1 MALIFIWV
9 GGVYVMARVRSPAR
23 DEAKKLYL
31 ESNGEMKLVEIA
43 AKLNILDSQV
53 RKWKS
58 QDKWEQEL
66 KGTLPKSKRN
76 VTDKKSN
83 KKSSKKE
90 PIADEVKEGLENT
103 ELTEKQRL
111 FCIYYIEDYNAT
123 KAYQKAYGC
132 SYHTAKV
139 EGCKNLTKP
148 NLKKEIDRLTEEC
161 LNEQE
166 ISSKLLNKRL
176 FEMYMKIAFADIGD
190 YLKFGQE
197 EEKVWNMS
205 DDGSFKP
212 VIDPET
218 GEQRIRRYNVVNLNE
233 SSEVDTTIISEVSE
247 GKDGVKIKLHDK
259 MKALEWL
266 DKHYGQLDKLTS
278 EKLEIEKQKLE
289 LAKIKSGAYEEEE
302 EVEDDGFIA
311 ALGNKVAEVW
321 SDEENSQ

>member
-1 MALIFIWV
+1 
-9 GGVYVMARVRSPAR
+9 MARVRSPAR

-31 ESNGEMKLVEIA
+31 ESNGEMKLVDIA

-58 QDKWEQEL
+58 QDKWEQKL
-66 KGTLPKSKRN
+66 KGALPKSKRN
-76 VTDKKSN
+76 VTNKKSN
-83 KKSSKKE
+83 KKSAKKE
-90 PIADEVKEGLENT
+90 PIADDVKAVLENA
-103 ELTEKQRL
+103 ELTDKQRL
-111 FCIYYIEDYNAT
+111 FCIYYIEDFNAT

-132 SYHTAKV
+132 SYDTARVNSSKLLS
-139 EGCKNLTKP
+139 NT
-148 NLKKEIDRLTEEC
+148 NIKKEIDRLTEEC

-166 ISSKLLNKRL
+166 VSSKLLNKRL

-197 EEKVWNMS
+197 EEKVWNMNE
-205 DDGSFKP
+205 DGSFKP

-233 SSEVDTTIISEVSE
+233 SEEVDTTIISEVSE

-266 DKHYGQLDKLTS
+266 DKHYGEGT
-278 EKLEIEKQKLE
+278 
-289 LAKIKSGAYEEEE
+289 
-302 EVEDDGFIA
+302 
-311 ALGNKVAEVW
+311 
-321 SDEENSQ
+321 